1 MADKIYSLQTKTLQ
15 ARNNREEGTQ
25 KTKET
30 RIKFHYFYIPSLSQ
44 TSLATMSVF
53 NWRWTRGKI
62 QTFGKRLNDFVLL
75 KVFVFLEVSGW
86 HFECVAP
93 KGVG

>member
-53 NWRWTRGKI
+53 N
-62 QTFGKRLNDFVLL
+62 
-75 KVFVFLEVSGW
+75 
-86 HFECVAP
+86 
-93 KGVG
+93 